1 MKNNYLIFDRSA
13 KGWMALGAL
22 VLFLAFSL
30 LTLPAESA
38 RAAEY
43 GRGLGSPDTKII
55 YTGEQ
60 LQAITSAYGE
70 EGRAA
75 YIHARFTFD
84 LAFPFVYGL
93 FFLLANSY
101 LLGKTT
107 AKGTGW
113 RLLNLLPCL
122 AVIFDLAENITVSA
136 VMASFPTLNPV
147 AVVLAQIFTPLKW
160 LFVASSMALTILLIL
175 MWVYKRFFTR
185 EKDLN
190 KTL

>member
-1 MKNNYLIFDRSA
+1 MRKINPIFDRPA

-22 VLFLAFSL
+22 VLFLTFSL
-30 LTLPAESA
+30 LTLPVESA

-43 GRGLGSPDTKII
+43 GRGLGSPDTKLF
-55 YTGEQ
+55 YTGQQ
-60 LQAITSAYGE
+60 LQTMASTYGD

-107 AKGTGW
+107 RSGSGW

-122 AVIFDLAENITVSA
+122 AVLFDLAENISVSA
-136 VMASFPTLNPV
+136 VMASFPSFNPV
-147 AVVLAQIFTPLKW
+147 VVTLAQIFTPLKW
-160 LFVASSMALTILLIL
+160 LFVSSSMALSVVLCLVWVISRLIKL
-175 MWVYKRFFTR
+175 DIGVK
-185 EKDLN
+185 KV
-190 KTL
+190 K

>member
-1 MKNNYLIFDRSA
+1 MKNINPIFDRSA

-22 VLFLAFSL
+22 VLFLIFSV

-43 GRGLGSPDTKII
+43 GRGLGSPDTKIF

-60 LQAITSAYGE
+60 LLDMASTYRD

-75 YIHARFTFD
+75 YVHARFTFD

-93 FFLLANSY
+93 FFLLVNSY
-101 LLGKTT
+101 LLGKSTRS
-107 AKGTGW
+107 GSGW

-122 AVIFDLAENITVSA
+122 AVLFDLAENISVST
-136 VMASFPTLNPV
+136 VMASFPTLNPG
-147 AVVLAQIFTPLKW
+147 AVVLAQVFTPLKW
-160 LFVASSMALTILLIL
+160 LFVASSMATTILLCL
-175 MWVYKRFFTR
+175 VWVYKRFFVP
-185 EKDLN
+185 EKHLR
-190 KTL
+190 KGR